1 MTISS
6 RTFRTGAAAAAC
18 VKSSRNVAGLQEFWC
33 QRNKLYEPLPA
44 GTRQT
49 LRDKEQMAEGLPDL
63 EVVKQIA
70 AGDKRALATLYAR
83 HSDRTFKFLCRLTSE
98 RATAEDL
105 THDVFL
111 EVWRGASRFEAR
123 SSVATWILSIARYKA
138 LDARRKRRTL
148 TEHDLPGRT
157 EPTPEMTAMQSSSG
171 TYMRECLAQLSLEH
185 REIIDLVYYH
195 EKSVKEVSEILDIPE
210 NTVKT
215 RMFYARKKLKE
226 MLLAAG
232 DQRDD
237 FSYGK

>member
-1 MTISS
+1 
-6 RTFRTGAAAAAC
+6 
-18 VKSSRNVAGLQEFWC
+18 
-33 QRNKLYEPLPA
+33 
-44 GTRQT
+44 
-49 LRDKEQMAEGLPDL
+49 MAEGLPDL

-70 AGDKRALATLYAR
+70 GGSKRALETLYTR
-83 HSDRTFKFLCRLTSE
+83 HADRTFKFLFRLTAE
-98 RATAEDL
+98 RSAAEDL

-111 EVWRGASRFEAR
+111 EVWKGASRFEAR

-148 TEHDLPGRT
+148 TEHDLPGRA
-157 EPTPEMTAMQSSSG
+157 EPTPEMSAIQSSSG
-171 TYMRECLAQLSLEH
+171 NYMRECLAQLSEEH

-195 EKSVKEVSEILDIPE
+195 EKSVKEAAEILDIPE

-232 DQRDD
+232 DEKDA